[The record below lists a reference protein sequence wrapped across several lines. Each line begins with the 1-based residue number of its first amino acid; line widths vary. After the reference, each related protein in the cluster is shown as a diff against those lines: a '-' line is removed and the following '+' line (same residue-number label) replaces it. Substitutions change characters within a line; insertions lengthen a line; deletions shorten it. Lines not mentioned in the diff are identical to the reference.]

1 MSINYI
7 LLPAAAEGAAVH
19 SIEPPL
25 ISFPQEKNS
34 PESLRSCFQN

>member
-7 LLPAAAEGAAVH
+7 LLPAAAEAAAVH

-25 ISFPQEKNS
+25 ISFPKKRNLQC
-34 PESLRSCFQN
+34 P